1 MNIATIMTELTSVK
15 NAKLTS
21 MGVTETQ
28 SLSQTQLDEFTDAIA
43 SKLETV
49 NPTTTY
55 PPTGR

>member
-1 MNIATIMTELTSVK
+1 MTELTSVK